1 MRLIDALHYTGHD
14 ALHYTGHDALHY
26 TGHDALHYTGHDAL
40 HYTGH
45 DAFQNSK
52 ASPYTLKVC
61 IFVKFSAILKVHL
74 RNIS

>member
-1 MRLIDALHYTGHD
+1 VRIRAKGWDPDPHIRMRLI
-14 ALHYTGHDALHY
+14 DALHY